1 MEVVLWPWD
10 ERSSIWWLKTPRPV
24 TCSNNRSSPSMTAW
38 FHCMISENGSS
49 QPLLSNTGM
58 QAACT
63 QQNTE
68 THIIVFRVIQRHDGG
83 TKRFILYR
91 NDHKTPLKTHLSSV
105 RHITSHH
112 YTSTTRRVCECS
124 PSCFWPSDSAV
135 MWSVPWCT
143 AAEVVSVRFNIII
156 GPQKNKLD

>member
-10 ERSSIWWLKTPRPV
+10 ERSSIWWLKTLRPV

-112 YTSTTRRVCECS
+112 YTSTTRRVWVQSQLFLAKWQCS
-124 PSCFWPSDSAV
+124 NVISALVYSCGSR
-135 MWSVPWCT
+135 
-143 AAEVVSVRFNIII
+143 VREI
-156 GPQKNKLD
+156 